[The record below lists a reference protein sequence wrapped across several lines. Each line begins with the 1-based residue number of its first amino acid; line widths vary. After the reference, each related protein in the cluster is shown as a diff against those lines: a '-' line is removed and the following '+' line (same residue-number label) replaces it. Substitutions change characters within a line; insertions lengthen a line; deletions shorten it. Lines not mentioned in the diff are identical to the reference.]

1 MAKSSG
7 TTNWTRA
14 ETDFLLSLLDQFIP
28 LTTPDWEEVKAQ
40 FDKKYANKQR
50 TAAALQRQ
58 FTNLHRMKEPT
69 GNPGTPSPVLKAQTI
84 KEMMD
89 EKTDGTRG
97 LPSPLVESKPDD
109 EEREEE
115 RNNDADSNGILPL
128 SHNAVQELSRL
139 HNQNKQPFFEPIL
152 QIIFLQ
158 KKPSRELYDI
168 CLSDGLYYIMATCAE
183 AVSAL
188 ADKEYFTLFSLIKV
202 QDFENKN
209 TGADG
214 KKSCHLLRVENTM
227 IPNPGKMIGNPVS
240 VFQSSIPPISNAFFL
255 HASPVPASIEFAEAM
270 RGMCGYSAK
279 KGSVGGGGGGG
290 GGGGKDEFTNIMR
303 LMLVQQQGD
312 RKHWQFMAEQDKRDR
327 DGRARELQLEREERA
342 QQACEDHQQQ
352 QQFMNMMWMQMM
364 GGKKKAR
371 EDSGDKNS
379 VDDEKT
385 TTPRK
390 KSPRKK

>member
-1 MAKSSG
+1 
-7 TTNWTRA
+7 
-14 ETDFLLSLLDQFIP
+14 
-28 LTTPDWEEVKAQ
+28 
-40 FDKKYANKQR
+40 
-50 TAAALQRQ
+50 
-58 FTNLHRMKEPT
+58 
-69 GNPGTPSPVLKAQTI
+69 
-84 KEMMD
+84 MD

-97 LPSPLVESKPDD
+97 SPSPLVRSESDD

-115 RNNDADSNGILPL
+115 CNNDTDSNGISPL
-128 SHNAVQELSRL
+128 SHNAVQELSWLR
-139 HNQNKQPFFEPIL
+139 NQNKQPFFDPIL
-152 QIIFLQ
+152 QVIFLQ
-158 KKPSRELYDI
+158 KKPLSELYDI
-168 CLSDGLYYIMATCAE
+168 RLLDGLYYIMGTCAE

-188 ADKEYFTLFSLIKV
+188 ANEKYFTLFSLIKV

-214 KKSCHLLRVENTM
+214 KKLCHLLPMENTM

-240 VFQSSIPPISNAFFL
+240 VFQPSIPPISNAFFP

-270 RGMCGYSAK
+270 RGMHGYSAK
-279 KGSVGGGGGGG
+279 KRSVGGGGGGSDV
-290 GGGGKDEFTNIMR
+290 GGKDEFTNIMR

-312 RKHWQFMAEQDKRDR
+312 RGHRQFMAEQDKRDC
-327 DGRARELQLEREERA
+327 DERARELQLEREERA
-342 QQACEDHQQQ
+342 QQAREDCKQQ

-371 EDSGDKNS
+371 EDSRDENS

>member
-1 MAKSSG
+1 MAKPSG
-7 TTNWTRA
+7 TSNWSKA
-14 ETDFLLSLLDQFIP
+14 ETDFLLSLLDRFIP

-50 TAAALQRQ
+50 TAAALQRR
-58 FTNLHRMKEPT
+58 FTNLHRTKEPT
-69 GNPGTPSPVLKAQTI
+69 GNPNIPSPVLKAQTI
-84 KEMMD
+84 KKMMD

-97 LPSPLVESKPDD
+97 SPSPLVESEPDD

-115 RNNDADSNGILPL
+115 RNNDVDSNGISPL

-139 HNQNKQPFFEPIL
+139 QNHNEQPFFEPIL
-152 QIIFLQ
+152 QVIFLH
-158 KKPSRELYDI
+158 KKPSSKVYDI
-168 CLSDGLYYIMATCAE
+168 RLSDGLHYIMGTCAE

-188 ADKEYFTLFSLIKV
+188 ADEQYFMLFSLLKV

-227 IPNPGKMIGNPVS
+227 IPNPGKMLGNPVS
-240 VFQSSIPPISNAFFL
+240 VFSPSIPPISNALFPR
-255 HASPVPASIEFAEAM
+255 ASPVPASIEFAEAM
-270 RGMCGYSAK
+270 RGMHGYSAK
-279 KGSVGGGGGGG
+279 KRSVGGG

-312 RKHWQFMAEQDKRDR
+312 REHRQFLAEQDKRDR
-327 DGRARELQLEREERA
+327 DERARELQLEREERA
-342 QQACEDHQQQ
+342 QQAREDRQQQ

-364 GGKKKAR
+364 GGKKRAR
-371 EDSGDKNS
+371 EDSGDENS